1 MPLEFFHYLSLP
13 PTFRVEEFFR
23 SPYRLGEAAAGTI
36 IKVDVKALTVSD
48 VMLAMIANP
57 FSVVYLSVLRS
68 CLSSFDINPPLK
80 KRYNCTR
87 TMQKSEDTCY
97 TMILHSA
104 TFLHCACTIET
115 FLDGLINVKV

>member
-23 SPYRLGEAAAGTI
+23 SPYRLGEAAAATI

-57 FSVVYLSVLRS
+57 FSVVYLSVVL
-68 CLSSFDINPPLK
+68 FDINPPLK

>member
-23 SPYRLGEAAAGTI
+23 SPYRLGEAAAATI

-57 FSVVYLSVLRS
+57 FSVVYLSVVL
-68 CLSSFDINPPLK
+68 FDINPPLK

-87 TMQKSEDTCY
+87 TMQKSEDTC
-97 TMILHSA
+97 THDTAQWGIL
-104 TFLHCACTIET
+104 F
-115 FLDGLINVKV
+115 